1 MRLPLS
7 PSLRRKLGLGFAVV
21 ASVLGVVAVLL
32 VKDVRFGEPHYKGVA
47 LGVWLR
53 GYDPWTGGAWMRADE
68 AVHAMGTNA
77 LPHLLARLQLPPTPA
92 RKFHLGSPFA
102 HENEQ
107 FRALRACEA
116 LGPLALP
123 LLPVLTNYFIGR
135 SDGMAAS
142 ALRKIGP
149 EGIHVLI
156 QGLSHE
162 KESVRLAAVNEFERV
177 PASFG
182 ALAVPALLPFLKHKD
197 ESVRAT
203 TARGLSAFP
212 DQAHV
217 SVPALLP
224 LLDDRSEWARR
235 DVIYAL
241 GHMGTNAEP
250 AVPKLIELY
259 RKDKSADVRFLAR
272 AYLWEINSSA
282 LKNAGITFD

>member
-1 MRLPLS
+1 MRHPLI
-7 PSLRRKLGLGFAVV
+7 PRLRHKLGLVVV
-21 ASVLGVVAVLL
+21 ASAMGLAAVFL
-32 VKDVRFGEPHYKGVA
+32 VKDVRFGEPHYKGAA
-47 LGVWLR
+47 LSVWLK
-53 GYDPWTGGAWMRADE
+53 GYAPWTGDAWMHTDE
-68 AVHAMGTNA
+68 AIQAMGTNA
-77 LPHLLARLQLPPTPA
+77 LPHLLARLQLPPTAA
-92 RKFHLGSPFA
+92 RKFLLGSPFA
-102 HENEQ
+102 NEDEQ

-135 SDGMAAS
+135 SDGTAAS

-149 EGIHVLI
+149 EGVHVLI
-156 QGLSHE
+156 HGLSHQ
-162 KESVRLAAVNEFERV
+162 KESVRLAAANQFEHV
-177 PASFG
+177 PSNFG
-182 ALAVPALLPFLKHKD
+182 ALAVPALLPFLQHKD

-203 TARGLSAFP
+203 AARGLSAFP
-212 DQAHV
+212 AQAHA

-224 LLDDRSEWARR
+224 LLDDRSEWARS

-259 RKDKSADVRFLAR
+259 RKDNCADVRFLAR
-272 AYLWEINSSA
+272 AYLHQINPVA

>member
-1 MRLPLS
+1 M
-7 PSLRRKLGLGFAVV
+7 GLAII
-21 ASVLGVVAVLL
+21 ASVVGVVAVFL

-53 GYDPWTGGAWMRADE
+53 GYDPWTGDAWMRADE
-68 AVHAMGTNA
+68 AVQAIGTNA
-77 LPHLLARLQLPPTPA
+77 LPHLLTRLQLQPTTA
-92 RKFHLGSPFA
+92 RKFLLGSPFA
-102 HENEQ
+102 NEIEQ

-123 LLPVLTNYFIGR
+123 LLPVLTNYFISR

-142 ALRKIGP
+142 ALRKVGS

-162 KESVRLAAVNEFERV
+162 KESVRLAAVSEFERV

-182 ALAVPALLPFLKHKD
+182 ALAVPALLPFLQHKD
-197 ESVRAT
+197 ESVRAK

-212 DQAHV
+212 DQARA

-224 LLDDRSEWARR
+224 LLHDRSEWPRQAA
-235 DVIYAL
+235 IYAL

-250 AVPKLIELY
+250 AVPKLIELC
-259 RKDKSADVRFLAR
+259 RKDNNTHVRFLAR
-272 AYLWEINSSA
+272 AYLHKINPVA
-282 LKNAGITFD
+282 LTNAGITFD